1 MSLSEGSLCLNTN
14 VANVV
19 IVLVFFLSL
28 ITFRIVSNKY
38 DKRTEEEKIE
48 RKKLA
53 EEYFNKHLRE
63 MSNFFN

>member
-1 MSLSEGSLCLNTN
+1 MSLSQSSLCLNTN
-14 VANVV
+14 VANVI

-28 ITFRIVSNKY
+28 ITFRIVSNKN

-53 EEYFNKHLRE
+53 EEYFNKHLSE
-63 MSNFFN
+63 MSDFFN